1 MNAMKKFFMLAI
13 AILLMVSLLSI
24 NKNAL
29 ATNQASS
36 EKSLALAK
44 IDPTVQ
50 KSMGALPSGQLLSVI
65 VTLKDQADFAAFD
78 RLEKRARQRDA
89 ITALRTKASASQG
102 RLKALLETRR
112 AEKRV
117 DQITSF
123 WVFNG
128 FSVTATPE
136 VIQELAAQPDVL
148 RITPDDISI
157 VPAAP
162 LAANAPEPNLSII
175 NAPALWQLGFYGQG
189 VVVAN
194 MDTGVDV
201 THPDLA
207 NRWRGGSNS
216 WFDPYGQH
224 PTTPTDQSG
233 HGTWTMGVM
242 VAGDAGGSSIGVA
255 PQAQWIA
262 VKIFNDAGSSTA
274 TAIHL
279 GFQWLLDPDNNP
291 NTADAPQV
299 VNASWTFS
307 VPGCNLEFQPDLQ
320 ALRAAGILPIF
331 AAGNYGASGST
342 SVSPANY
349 PEAFAVGATNNT
361 DRIYAYSS
369 RGPSACGEPSTV
381 YPEIVAPGV
390 NINSTDLF
398 GGYYGNSGTSLSA
411 PHAAGT
417 LALLLS
423 AYPNLNAVQ
432 QAAALINGTADL
444 GAPGPDND
452 YGYGR
457 LDALTAYQWLQAS
470 GGNPTITP
478 TPVPPTATPTATA
491 TPTETPTP
499 TQTPLPTTT
508 PTQTPIPSATPTQ
521 SPTPLPTNTATPL
534 PTATAT
540 LPPTATPTR
549 TPTPIAATTV
559 HVGDLDRSSV
569 LSGSKWNAIV
579 TVYVHNNFEQLVA
592 NAKVNGKWTNG
603 ATGTVSC
610 TKNSSGTCQVS
621 KPGLSANTTSV
632 TFTVT
637 GVTRAPLTY
646 KSLANH
652 DPDGDSNG
660 TTITVSKP

>member
-1 MNAMKKFFMLAI
+1 MRKNFILAI
-13 AILLMVSLLSI
+13 AILLVVSLLGV

-29 ATNQASS
+29 ATNQAGS
-36 EKSLALAK
+36 ERSQSLAK
-44 IDPTVQ
+44 IDLMLQ
-50 KSMGALPSGQLLSVI
+50 KTMSTAPSGNLISVI
-65 VTLKDQADFAAFD
+65 VTLKDQTNFAAFD
-78 RLEKRARQRDA
+78 RLDKRARQKEA
-89 ITALRTKASASQG
+89 ITALRTKANASQG

-148 RITPDDISI
+148 KITPDDISV

-162 LAANAPEPNLSII
+162 LAANPPEQNLSII

-194 MDTGVDV
+194 MDSGVDV

-224 PTTPTDQSG
+224 STPIDLTG

-242 VAGDAGGSSIGVA
+242 VAGDTGGSSIGVA

-262 VKIFNDAGSSTA
+262 VKIFNDQGKSTA

-291 NTADAPQV
+291 TTADAPQV
-299 VNASWTFS
+299 VNNSWAFGS
-307 VPGCNLEFQPDLQ
+307 PGCNLEFQPDLQ
-320 ALRAAGILPIF
+320 ALRAAGILPVF
-331 AAGNYGASGST
+331 AAGNYGPGSLT

-361 DRIYAYSS
+361 DQIYAYSS

-398 GGYYGNSGTSLSA
+398 GSYYGNSGTSLSA

-423 AYPNLNAVQ
+423 AYPNLNAAQ
-432 QAAALINGTADL
+432 QAAALINGATDL
-444 GAPGPDND
+444 GAPGPDSN

-457 LDALTAYQWLQAS
+457 LDALASYQWLQAD

-478 TPVPPTATPTATA
+478 TPVPPTATPTSTA
-491 TPTETPTP
+491 TPTETATP
-499 TQTPLPTTT
+499 TQTPLPTAT
-508 PTQTPIPSATPTQ
+508 PTQTPTPTATPTQ

-549 TPTPIAATTV
+549 TPTPIAAVTV
-559 HVGDLDRSSV
+559 HIGDLDRSST
-569 LSGSKWNAIV
+569 LSGSKWNASV
-579 TVYVHNNFEQLVA
+579 TIYIHNNNEQLVA
-592 NAKVNGKWTNG
+592 NATLNGKWTNG
-603 ATGTVSC
+603 ASGTVSC
-610 TKNSSGTCQVS
+610 TTNSSGTCHIS
-621 KPGLSANTTSV
+621 KTGLSANTTSV

-637 GVTRAPLTY
+637 CVTRAPLTY
-646 KSLANH
+646 RSSANH